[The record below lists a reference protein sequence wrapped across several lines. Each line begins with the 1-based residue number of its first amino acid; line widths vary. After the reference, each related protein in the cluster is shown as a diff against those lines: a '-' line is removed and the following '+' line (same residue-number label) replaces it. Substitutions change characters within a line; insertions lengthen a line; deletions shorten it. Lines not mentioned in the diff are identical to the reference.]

1 MFSDV
6 HLKKEIRVVYLE
18 EATCSQKHTII
29 VIRSFKILCHFWLA
43 PIPWLNIPHNHSV
56 LTIIDHFDCH
66 TITTAQ
72 KNTLETINTSSN
84 TCNIKVPIT

>member
-29 VIRSFKILCHFWLA
+29 VIRSFKILCHF
-43 PIPWLNIPHNHSV
+43 
-56 LTIIDHFDCH
+56 
-66 TITTAQ
+66 
-72 KNTLETINTSSN
+72 
-84 TCNIKVPIT
+84 